1 MVKAHLSLLSFLI
14 GFLLVLFVAD
24 IGYVRG
30 ECDVGRRMRV
40 EDGCYGVDCDS
51 LCISSC
57 DFLVSHTECQF
68 DEGYIFSGHYCACC
82 R

>member
-1 MVKAHLSLLSFLI
+1 MAKAPISLLFSLI
-14 GFLLVLFVAD
+14 GFLLVVFVAD
-24 IGYVRG
+24 IGYVHG

-40 EDGCYGVDCDS
+40 EMCDGVDCDS
-51 LCISSC
+51 LCISNSN
-57 DFLVSHTECQF
+57 FLVSHTECQF